1 MKDKEFIKEKSND
14 MMSNSYKEFGIHN
27 VFSKIELL
35 GIYEKETKIKRFNYD
50 DATPK
55 VTDATWNMILKL
67 FRKTTNK
74 PENKGDV
81 IKEYVG
87 MVNNIAKVYDGERI
101 MESKVRKK
109 VYVLNTDILKESYKL
124 DKFNDNLRAD
134 YCYDTLTHIKFK
146 KPKEKEVMVENEK
159 PEVYD
164 LDWGL

>member
-1 MKDKEFIKEKSND
+1 

-35 GIYEKETKIKRFNYD
+35 GIHEKETKIKRFNYD
-50 DATPK
+50 DATPTVK
-55 VTDATWNMILKL
+55 DSTWNMILKL

-146 KPKEKEVMVENEK
+146 KPKEEEVMVENEK